1 MPSPQELIGILIV
14 VLVIWVILKMAQLA
28 IRVILFVVA
37 LMLVVAVLYY
47 GFVR

>member
-37 LMLVVAVLYY
+37 LLLVIAVLYNVL
-47 GFVR
+47 VR

>member
-14 VLVIWVILKMAQLA
+14 VLVIWVILEMAQLA

>member
-28 IRVILFVVA
+28 IRVILFVTA
-37 LMLVVAVLYY
+37 LLLVVAVLYY